1 MSRPRRFSQK
11 KRRSL
16 ARKRYTSLYMHMR
29 LVHDVT
35 PIELDLAQTLKQ
47 LDTMHAKVAPGCP
60 RR

>member
-1 MSRPRRFSQK
+1 
-11 KRRSL
+11 
-16 ARKRYTSLYMHMR
+16 MHMR